1 MSSGPL
7 RAGAA
12 GGSGKWGFVFQNPDA
27 QCKMLGAQCTSS
39 ALSVQELYPV
49 RAGAVVHR
57 PRCFHEGG
65 GPRISR
71 VKTDTGGNFQE
82 TTSPGATVNN
92 GKWEMCFA
100 GTAGICDAELGW
112 SMDLADGIGNGRV
125 RKPRI
130 RVTKTLQ
137 NLPQAPRQSSSGEDI
152 GRGKLLR
159 RQCFEYLFHESLHFE
174 WFG

>member
-1 MSSGPL
+1 MHFILAIRSGALP
-7 RAGAA
+7 RACRGRFLAVSVDLEA
-12 GGSGKWGFVFQNPDA
+12 KEDHGFHGLKRIRGKR
-27 QCKMLGAQCTSS
+27 L
-39 ALSVQELYPV
+39 
-49 RAGAVVHR
+49 
-57 PRCFHEGG
+57 
-65 GPRISR
+65 
-71 VKTDTGGNFQE
+71 
-82 TTSPGATVNN
+82 TTSPGAPGNN
-92 GKWEMCFA
+92 GKWDICLV

-137 NLPQAPRQSSSGEDI
+137 NLPQTPRQSSSGEDI

-159 RQCFEYLFHESLHFE
+159 RQCFEYFFHESLHFE